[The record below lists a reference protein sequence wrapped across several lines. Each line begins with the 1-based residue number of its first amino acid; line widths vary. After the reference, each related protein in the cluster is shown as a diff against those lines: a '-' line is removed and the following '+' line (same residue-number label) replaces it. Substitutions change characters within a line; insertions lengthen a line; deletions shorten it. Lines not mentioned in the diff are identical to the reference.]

1 MNITIHSG
9 NWEELDVDALAV
21 PMAKGS
27 TVDAAL
33 DVRLGGLPSELIDSG
48 EFTGKAGACTLIHR
62 VPDSA
67 VKRVFLIGIGEA
79 PMARH
84 WFATAGQAVRAA
96 AKAKCRSVAL
106 LLPHDAC
113 ARVWLLRARA
123 LASIGRA
130 VIRSKNRGRSRKWF
144 C

>member
-67 VKRVFLIGIGEA
+67 VKRVFLIGLVIGLPPPAKLCA
-79 PMARH
+79 PRPRPS
-84 WFATAGQAVRAA
+84 AGRWRCY
-96 AKAKCRSVAL
+96 CRTM
-106 LLPHDAC
+106 P

-123 LASIGRA
+123 LASIGPA
-130 VIRSKNRGRSRKWF
+130 VIQNKNRGRSRKWF